1 MSNSES
7 HYKRL
12 ECSPTN
18 DLLTLPPAIMNP
30 NRMSEQPMESG
41 TTASNQLGTEV
52 QDMRLAFLLF
62 FLPVSLMT
70 VLVMVINGGTLV
82 YTLDDPYIHIDLAR
96 RIFSGHYGINPHEFS
111 APSSSIIW
119 PFLLAPFTPLGN
131 AMLLVPFAL
140 NVMLSFLTFSL
151 FSQLVHGVRPGHKL
165 LILGGWFLAT
175 NFYGLIFNGMEHC
188 LQIYLVTVIAMG
200 VLHKEFHGVAVT
212 SMKVYLAILVLP
224 LVRYEGLAISLPV
237 LFYLL
242 CKGERLKPVICGV
255 GLIAAVALFSLFLSH
270 LGLGYLPSS
279 VIAKSDT
286 TGLSSIVMNVVG
298 QFEKYGWIMLALM
311 VMCAVMPDRKLFV
324 LMLLV
329 VTGLHALFGK
339 NGWFGRYEIYWL
351 TFLGVFFIYACLRHL
366 KERTVA
372 IIFGLLPLAFAQLV
386 YTTLATPLASAA
398 IYNQQYPMSQIA
410 QRLNAPVAVNDLGLV
425 ALNSRQYV
433 LDLWGLG
440 NLEALKL
447 RKSSSGPDWIKGLME
462 RNNVHYAFVYDEWFS
477 EHPDNWIKVGDLH
490 MQIPKI
496 ATAFSDVAFYA
507 TDATSAQTLREV
519 MQDYASEH
527 PTGKYVFRYG
537 DGSQD

>member
-1 MSNSES
+1 
-7 HYKRL
+7 
-12 ECSPTN
+12 
-18 DLLTLPPAIMNP
+18 
-30 NRMSEQPMESG
+30 MSEQAMESG
-41 TTASNQLGTEV
+41 TTASNPLEINML
-52 QDMRLAFLLF
+52 DLRPALLLF
-62 FLPVSLMT
+62 FLPILLMT
-70 VLVMVINGGTLV
+70 LLVLIINGGTLI

-96 RIFSGHYGINPHEFS
+96 RIFNGHYGINPQEFS

-119 PFLLAPFTPLGN
+119 PFLLAPFTPLGS
-131 AMLLVPFAL
+131 AMLWVPFVL
-140 NVMLSFLTFSL
+140 NLVFSFLTFSL
-151 FSQLVHGVRPGHKL
+151 FNQLLQGVRLGHRL

-188 LQIYLVTVIAMG
+188 LQIYLVTVIAIG
-200 VLHKEFHGVAVT
+200 VLNKEFHGVAVT
-212 SMKVYLAILVLP
+212 ATKVYLAVLALP

-237 LFYLL
+237 LLYLL
-242 CKGERLKPVICGV
+242 CKGERLKPFIYGAALV
-255 GLIAAVALFSLFLSH
+255 AAVSLFSLFLSH

-286 TGLSSIVMNVVG
+286 TGLSSLAMNVIG
-298 QFEKYGWIMLALM
+298 QFEKYGWIILAML
-311 VMCAVMPDRKLFV
+311 VMCALMPERKVFV
-324 LMLLV
+324 LLLLA
-329 VTGLHALFGK
+329 VTGLHAVFGK

-351 TFLGVFFIYACLRHL
+351 TFLGVFFLYACLRHL

-386 YTTLATPLASAA
+386 YTTMATPLASAA
-398 IYNQQYPMSQIA
+398 VYNQQYPMSQIA

-447 RKSSSGPDWIKGLME
+447 RKSASGSGWIKGLME
-462 RNNVHYAFVYDEWFS
+462 RDNVHYAFVYDEWFP
-477 EHPDNWIKVGDLH
+477 EHPDNWIKVGNLH

-507 TDATSAQTLREV
+507 TDATSAQTLKEV
-519 MQDYASEH
+519 MQGYALEH
-527 PTGKYVFRYG
+527 PTGKYVFEYG
-537 DGSQD
+537 NGTQN